1 MQGGRKLKKTI
12 IIIIVA
18 LVLIAAVALGLVWY
32 FVWNDSAY
40 IGRDAAKAAAL
51 ADAGF
56 SAQEVQRLKA
66 DFERDDGFVF
76 YEVKFISGTT
86 EYEYTIDASTGAV
99 LHSETE
105 PGVRLKGE
113 LTPPAARGRSF
124 LLQTGGCRA
133 RGSSRGGRAARGAC
147 PARRSCRR
155 ARRG

>member
-1 MQGGRKLKKTI
+1 MKKTI

-99 LHSETE
+99 LHSERSRCSTE
-105 PGVRLKGE
+105 
-113 LTPPAARGRSF
+113 
-124 LLQTGGCRA
+124 
-133 RGSSRGGRAARGAC
+133 RGAHS
-147 PARRSCRR
+147 ARSTR
-155 ARRG
+155 AEFSSANWRL

>member
-1 MQGGRKLKKTI
+1 MKKTI
-12 IIIIVA
+12 IIIMVA
-18 LVLIAAVALGLVWY
+18 LVPIAAGARPRLVLRPERQRIY
-32 FVWNDSAY
+32 RP
-40 IGRDAAKAAAL
+40 GRGESRRL

-105 PGVRLKGE
+105 PV
-113 LTPPAARGRSF
+113 F
-124 LLQTGGCRA
+124 D
-133 RGSSRGGRAARGAC
+133 
-147 PARRSCRR
+147 
-155 ARRG
+155 

>member
-1 MQGGRKLKKTI
+1 MKKTI

-66 DFERDDGFVF
+66 D
-76 YEVKFISGTT
+76 
-86 EYEYTIDASTGAV
+86 
-99 LHSETE
+99 
-105 PGVRLKGE
+105 
-113 LTPPAARGRSF
+113 
-124 LLQTGGCRA
+124 
-133 RGSSRGGRAARGAC
+133 
-147 PARRSCRR
+147 
-155 ARRG
+155 